1 MIALEQ
7 LDRWLAGGTENEHL
21 EFKEAKQQFDFT
33 KLLKY
38 CVALANEKGGYL
50 VFGVSDKSPRRVV
63 DTKAFPNLG
72 AIKSQILQALRFRVD
87 VEELT
92 HAEGRVLVFQIP
104 SRPAGQPV
112 HLDGSYWMRSGE
124 ELVPMSPDQLKRIF
138 DEGKTGFLEQ
148 DATDPLDADRVIALL
163 DVQTFF
169 DLMKLPL
176 PPAREGI
183 LARMVSEK
191 LVRTESGRYWITHL
205 GAILL
210 AKDMG
215 QFDSLRRKTVR
226 MIKYQEKNKL
236 QTERDLIGQ
245 KGYAVGFEGLIAT
258 INSQLPMNEV
268 IGQALREEVRMFPER
283 AIRELV
289 ANALVHQDFDET
301 GGSVMVEI
309 YADRIEI
316 SSPGQPLI
324 PADRFVDEYKSRNER
339 LADLMRR
346 MGICEEKGSG
356 IDKVVSDTEHY
367 QLPAPDVRITTFQ
380 TTVALFA
387 HKEFSA
393 MEPVER
399 VRACYLHCCLKYVSN
414 EKMTN
419 QSLKERFRLENTQ
432 TKTSS
437 VSQII
442 ATTVAQ
448 KLIKLDDPDNASR
461 RYAKYVPFWA

>member
-72 AIKSQILQALRFRVD
+72 DIKSKILQALRFRVD

-92 HAEGRVLVFQIP
+92 HADGRVLVFQIP

-356 IDKVVSDTEHY
+356 IDKVVSDTEH
-367 QLPAPDVRITTFQ
+367 
-380 TTVALFA
+380 
-387 HKEFSA
+387 
-393 MEPVER
+393 
-399 VRACYLHCCLKYVSN
+399 
-414 EKMTN
+414 
-419 QSLKERFRLENTQ
+419 
-432 TKTSS
+432 
-437 VSQII
+437 
-442 ATTVAQ
+442 
-448 KLIKLDDPDNASR
+448 
-461 RYAKYVPFWA
+461 